1 MQTLYYSGKI
11 EPIILSTI
19 SAPIDATI
27 KTVDVAYGDEVHADQ
42 VLFRL
47 ETSQDDTKSTET
59 IVEYLKLRDE
69 SLLSEHQYN
78 SMQVLYKAGVIA
90 KNELDESQRKRN
102 LSAINLI
109 KAETALAQL
118 LPVLGME
125 MAAIQ
130 AVSLDDLAAI
140 NTLINMHHSILVRA
154 NTAGIFL
161 KSGVKDPITL
171 LPGVG
176 VEKGQAFGVIADGH
190 GVKITAHIPESDI
203 NKVHVGDEAIITG
216 DAFPGHTLKGTL
228 ASVNKYVFD
237 ASNGGDVSYPVEI
250 MVSTLSEADRAVI
263 TMGMTAKVAISQPI
277 AGDVLVPIEAV
288 RKDKTGLTVQKKMP
302 AGGTIRVPVTVGKT
316 TPSKI
321 VIESG
326 IEPGDTIAYD

>member
-1 MQTLYYSGKI
+1 MRRYIVPFTVLVAASICFAWPKMSTTHRSTSEHVETIHAESAVQTLYYSGKI

-78 SMQVLYKAGVIA
+78 SMQALYKAGVIA

-140 NTLINMHHSILVRA
+140 NTLIICIIFWCA

-161 KSGVKDPITL
+161 SGVKDPIIIA
-171 LPGVG
+171 GVG
-176 VEKGQAFGVIADGH
+176 VERQA
-190 GVKITAHIPESDI
+190 
-203 NKVHVGDEAIITG
+203 
-216 DAFPGHTLKGTL
+216 L
-228 ASVNKYVFD
+228 
-237 ASNGGDVSYPVEI
+237 
-250 MVSTLSEADRAVI
+250 
-263 TMGMTAKVAISQPI
+263 
-277 AGDVLVPIEAV
+277 
-288 RKDKTGLTVQKKMP
+288 
-302 AGGTIRVPVTVGKT
+302 
-316 TPSKI
+316 
-321 VIESG
+321 
-326 IEPGDTIAYD
+326 